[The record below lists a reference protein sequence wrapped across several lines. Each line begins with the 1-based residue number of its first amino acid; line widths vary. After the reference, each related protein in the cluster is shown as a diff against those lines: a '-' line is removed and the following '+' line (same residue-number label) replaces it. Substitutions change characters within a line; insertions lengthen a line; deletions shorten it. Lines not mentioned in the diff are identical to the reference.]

1 MRACYTSY
9 PKRMFFIEVDKHI
22 NRAMLWQSS
31 AVTAPP
37 KKSLETQTH
46 TATHSHRP
54 LAQCISL
61 TTKASDFLIQ
71 PPSLPP
77 WLYFSVNHETYF
89 H

>member
-37 KKSLETQTH
+37 KKPRNTD
-46 TATHSHRP
+46 THSHTQP
-54 LAQCISL
+54 QAFS
-61 TTKASDFLIQ
+61 SVYFLDHKSI
-71 PPSLPP
+71 
-77 WLYFSVNHETYF
+77 
-89 H
+89 